1 MAMKSDSFAGEPAHK
16 CCARL
21 RPGQLAP
28 RRIAAQG
35 GWQAGRLRRR
45 PGARELRA
53 RVCTRSSFMW
63 ATTRARSSFGS
74 VRRIMLRDDSGG
86 EGLRASGTRCRGETA
101 TLASIG
107 WNADSKSAALIQGMV
122 TLDVPVRFA
131 RVFARTL
138 VPGVEIHATSR
149 TYSSSSPGAA
159 VPNAFIHRS
168 VRVSHTSVAVSRLV
182 VGTA

>member
-1 MAMKSDSFAGEPAHK
+1 MWKETRMPKMAMKSDSFAGEPAHK

-53 RVCTRSSFMW
+53 RVCTRSSF
-63 ATTRARSSFGS
+63 GS

-122 TLDVPVRFA
+122 TLDVR
-131 RVFARTL
+131 
-138 VPGVEIHATSR
+138 
-149 TYSSSSPGAA
+149 
-159 VPNAFIHRS
+159 
-168 VRVSHTSVAVSRLV
+168 
-182 VGTA
+182 